1 MYWLDMQDDYIGA
14 HLQSTSSSSNYRKY
28 SALINQ
34 SKLFLEFFH
43 YQLIPIFTFSVFEI
57 VFLTPKDS

>member
-14 HLQSTSSSSNYRKY
+14 HLQSTSSSSKYRKY

-34 SKLFLEFFH
+34 SKLFLEFFSLSIDPYFH
-43 YQLIPIFTFSVFEI
+43 VFS
-57 VFLTPKDS
+57 L